1 MAANNKHQLL
11 KNFVAGVLGGLL
23 VLIAGI
29 AIMFQTGYLGP
40 SRNGARDSDTAAPA
54 ENTPTTEDNT
64 VVTNENKGSS
74 NSNIATVFNS
84 SKDAVV
90 SVINLQKSHN
100 DNPFFNNTDDNDNS
114 EDGET
119 GDLQTSS
126 EGSGV
131 IYKKDDDKAYIVTNN
146 HVISGS
152 DAVKVLLSDGT
163 NIDAKVVGSDEWT
176 DLAVLEIPSDN
187 ITTVA
192 EFADSDEVK
201 VGQVAIAIGSPLG
214 LDYATSVTSGI
225 ISGVDRPVDVD
236 IDGDGTVDWTSTVIQ
251 TDAAI
256 NPGNSGGAL
265 LNDAGQVVGINSMK
279 ISSATVEGMGFAIP
293 SNEVV
298 KIAAELEKDG
308 EVKRPVLGV
317 SMVNVNELSQSNLSQ
332 LNIPSDVKSGVIIGQ
347 VVSGSNAEKAGLKEY
362 DIITKYNDTEVTD
375 TVSLRKALYSSSIGD
390 KVTLTIIRDGKE
402 QTVDV
407 TMDEAM
413 S

>member
-1 MAANNKHQLL
+1 MATNNKNQLL

-29 AIMFQTGYLGP
+29 AIMFQTGYIGP
-40 SRNGARDSDTAAPA
+40 GSNGGRDSETSAPA

-64 VVTNENKGSS
+64 VVTSENKGSS
-74 NSNIATVFNS
+74 NSNIATVFNN

-100 DNPFFNNTDDNDNS
+100 DNPFFNNTGDNDNS
-114 EDGET
+114 ESGET

-192 EFADSDEVK
+192 DFADSDEVK

-279 ISSATVEGMGFAIP
+279 ISSGTVEGMGFAIP

-332 LNIPSDVKSGVIIGQ
+332 FNIPSDVKSGVIIGQ